1 MGNGTKWSEMSA
13 ACKVILSLRIFIS
26 ILVVIMA
33 TLQLTGTWDHALNYA
48 IPLVGAVLFLQSV
61 MEWKTNRIAAIT
73 GLVCAVFVWVCTVA
87 VWLSL

>member
-1 MGNGTKWSEMSA
+1 MGNRKKWSEMTA
-13 ACKVILSLRIFIS
+13 ASKVILLLRIIIS

-48 IPLVGAVLFLQSV
+48 IPLVGVVLFLQSI

-73 GLVCAVFVWVCTVA
+73 GLVCAAFVWACTVA
-87 VWLSL
+87 VWLS

>member
-1 MGNGTKWSEMSA
+1 MGNRKKWSEMSA

-48 IPLVGAVLFLQSV
+48 VPLLGVVLFLQSV

-73 GLVCAVFVWVCTVA
+73 GLVCAVFVWACTIA
-87 VWLSL
+87 VWLG